1 MTHKKSLKWL
11 SLAACLGSSLTFAPA
26 AFAADT
32 WNWNVSG
39 CSQTVAGSTVNAG
52 YGSVANVGNAWGC
65 DSTTGSKTATIT
77 AWSTTGYNSTAQNF
91 DKASLRRYSGN
102 EFGVVNDNA
111 ETSTDSQHA
120 IDNKTHTDA
129 VLIQF
134 SGAVELNALNLGW
147 MYNDSDISILRYVGN
162 GDASAALLGKT
173 AAQIKTDMDN
183 GGDGWDLVANKFN
196 VGTSAAATF
205 NNANAVGS
213 NESSS
218 WWLITAYNQTIGT
231 TTADSK
237 LDYFKLF
244 SFAAASKTQTP
255 GTGVPEPATLTLAA
269 AALGAIGWVRRRRD
283 QA

>member
-39 CSQTVAGSTVNAG
+39 CSLSSGTSSGMGNAYGCTSTVG
-52 YGSVANVGNAWGC
+52 G
-65 DSTTGSKTATIT
+65 KTATIT
-77 AWSTTGYNSTAQNF
+77 AWSTTGYNGSGSDF
-91 DKASLRRYSGN
+91 DKASLRRYASN
-102 EFGVVNDNA
+102 TEFGVVNDTG

-120 IDNKTHTDA
+120 IDNKNHTDA

-134 SGAVELNALNLGW
+134 SGSVELNGLNLGW